1 MTHLVLF
8 GPPGAGKGTQSA
20 FLVAHYGFIHLSTGD
35 IFRHNIKG
43 KTELGNLAKSYMD
56 KGRLVPDEVTIALL
70 KDAWSS
76 HADAKGFIFDGF
88 PRTTPQAEALDAML
102 EGNGYQV
109 DAMIGLEV
117 RESELIGRLLE
128 RGKTSGRPDDAN
140 EAVIASRIAVYR
152 KETEPLQSYYAA
164 QKKYQGLSGE
174 GSIEEITQGL
184 KVIIEDI

>member
-35 IFRHNIKG
+35 IFRRNIKG

-76 HADAKGFIFDGF
+76 HADAK
-88 PRTTPQAEALDAML
+88 ALFSMAFRAQRLKQRHWMPCWKAM
-102 EGNGYQV
+102 GIRW
-109 DAMIGLEV
+109 M
-117 RESELIGRLLE
+117 
-128 RGKTSGRPDDAN
+128 P
-140 EAVIASRIAVYR
+140 
-152 KETEPLQSYYAA
+152 
-164 QKKYQGLSGE
+164 
-174 GSIEEITQGL
+174 
-184 KVIIEDI
+184 